1 MLTNVRRNFIKNKQG
16 DALSCKLTPN
26 YKTIVMGD
34 LQIKKQP
41 KKYDA
46 VIVGSG
52 AGGGMAAYVLAN
64 AGLKVC
70 ILEAGYMYDPQKNIT
85 QLKNPWESPRR
96 GASTKLRPFGDF
108 DASYWGWDIE
118 GEPYTKASGTDWMW
132 WRARMLGGRT
142 NHWGRIS
149 LRFGPKD
156 FKRKSIDGLGDD
168 WPIGYEDVKP
178 YYDRIDELIGIFGT
192 NEGLENDPDGIFLPP
207 PKPRL
212 HELFIK
218 RAAEQA
224 QVKVIPSRLSILTKK
239 IKSTTERNACFF
251 CAQCNRNCSMA
262 KADFSSPNVLIYPA
276 MATGNVDV
284 VANAM
289 AREVLTNTEGIAT
302 GVSYINKDD
311 MMEYQVTG
319 RVVIVAAGACE
330 SSRLLLNS
338 KSARHQNGLANSS
351 GVVGKYLHDSTGAA
365 LGGYLPALFGRK
377 RYNEDGVGGL
387 HVYSPWWLDNKKLDF
402 PRGYHI
408 EYWGGMGQ
416 PAYGF
421 MGGIENFNGKYLV
434 NGVQK
439 EAGGYGKSLKE
450 DYRYFYGASVGM
462 AGRGEAIPREDNLCE
477 IDPNVVDRYGIP
489 VLKFNVK
496 WSDYEINQAKHMKE
510 TFKEI
515 MHNMGAVITWGD
527 SDNEKNSWGIAKPGE
542 IIHEAGTVRMGSSA
556 KNSALNSW
564 NQAHDCKNLF
574 VVDGGAFTSQAD
586 KNITWTILALSMRA
600 SEYIIGEMKKN
611 NL

>member
-1 MLTNVRRNFIKNKQG
+1 
-16 DALSCKLTPN
+16 
-26 YKTIVMGD
+26 MGD
-34 LQIKKQP
+34 LQIKKQQQ
-41 KKYDA
+41 KYDA

-70 ILEAGYMYDPQKNIT
+70 LLEAGYMYNPQKNVT
-85 QLKNPWESPRR
+85 QLKNPWDSPRR
-96 GASTKLRPFGDF
+96 GASTKYRPFGDF
-108 DASYWGWDIE
+108 DASYWGWNID

-156 FKRKSIDGLGDD
+156 FMRKDIDGLGEN
-168 WPIGYEDVKP
+168 WPITYDDIKP
-178 YYDRIDELIGIFGT
+178 YYDKVDQLIGVFGT

-212 HELFIK
+212 HELFISK
-218 RAAEQA
+218 AAYQA
-224 QVKVIPSRLSILTKK
+224 NVRIIPSRLSILTQK
-239 IKSTTERNACFF
+239 IKSTTDRNACFF
-251 CAQCNRNCSMA
+251 CGQCNRNCSIA
-262 KADFSSPNVLIYPA
+262 KADFSSPNVLVYPA
-276 MATGNVDV
+276 MATGNLDV

-289 AREVLTNTEGIAT
+289 AREVLTDQNGLAT
-302 GVSYINKDD
+302 GVSYVSKED
-311 MMEYQVTG
+311 MMEYQVSG

-330 SSRLLLNS
+330 TSRLLLNS
-338 KSARHQNGLANSS
+338 KSARHQNGLANAS

-365 LGGYLPALFGRK
+365 VGGILPQLFNRK
-377 RYNEDGVGGL
+377 RYNEDGVGGM

-416 PAYGF
+416 PSYGF
-421 MGGIENFNGKYLV
+421 GWGIEGLNGKYAV

-439 EAGGYGKSLKE
+439 EGGGYGKSLKE
-450 DYRYFYGASVGM
+450 DYRYFYGMGVGM
-462 AGRGEAIPREDNLCE
+462 AGRGEAVPREDNYCE
-477 IDPNVVDRYGIP
+477 IDPDVVDKYGIP
-489 VLKFNVK
+489 VLRFNVK
-496 WSDYEINQAKHMKE
+496 WSDYEIKQAKHMKE

-515 MHNMGAVITWGD
+515 MHNMGAIITWGGND
-527 SDNEKNSWGIAKPGE
+527 DEKNNWGLAKPGE
-542 IIHEAGTVRMGSSA
+542 IIHEAGTARMGKDPGSSA
-556 KNSALNSW
+556 LNKWS
-564 NQAHDCKNLF
+564 QAHDCKNLF
-574 VVDGGAFTSQAD
+574 VVDGAAFTSQAD

-600 SEYIIGEMKKN
+600 SEYIVEELKKQ